1 MATERDRSDSTDY
14 ERRSFILRLLQTAL
28 GIGGLSALGGTAAF
42 VFPPERQEFRPGP
55 ERVRAGRADDFALG
69 QGRQVQFHGRPV
81 WVLRLPGGF
90 VAFSAICT
98 HKGCIVDWDE
108 RERLLACPCH
118 GGLFDTDGNVVQGL
132 PHRPLPRL
140 RAEVVR
146 DEVFVSESQG

>member
-1 MATERDRSDSTDY
+1 MTSERERTESTDR

-28 GIGGLSALGGTAAF
+28 GIGGLSALGGTAAY

-55 ERVRAGRADDFALG
+55 ERVRAGRADEFTLG
-69 QGRQVQFHGRPV
+69 QGRQVQFRGRAV

-108 RERLLACPCH
+108 RERLLVCPCH

-132 PHRPLPRL
+132 PHQPLPRL

-146 DEVFVSESQG
+146 GEVFVSESQA